1 MIGLFVLFY
10 NSVSEELSK
19 IEKVSFEPLQNFKI
33 EEKDESKIISNQN
46 LGFLAKIPKNWEF
59 QLDQTNKSII
69 FYSSE
74 DSNLENQTFQ
84 KDCLITLR
92 VEYREVEKIFS
103 VLKNTIAQLKEKPQ
117 IGENLELV
125 EIDGRNAVKETV
137 EVKGVGK
144 VIRVSFPEKEKVF
157 MFGALLFPKKEKE
170 CQRYFE
176 EFLNSIEL
184 KK

>member
-46 LGFLAKIPKNWEF
+46 LGFLAKIPKDWEF

-84 KDCLITLR
+84 KGCLITLR

-125 EIDGRNAVKETV
+125 EIDGRNALKETV

-157 MFGALLFPKKEKE
+157 IFGTLLFPKKEKE